1 MWITYSMAWIATA
14 LATSIGIYYTKD
26 ANCLWAMLIP
36 GMISMK
42 SNSGKKD
49 KEETDEIKELTQK

>member
-1 MWITYSMAWIATA
+1 MWIAYGMAWIATA

-49 KEETDEIKELTQK
+49 KEENDE